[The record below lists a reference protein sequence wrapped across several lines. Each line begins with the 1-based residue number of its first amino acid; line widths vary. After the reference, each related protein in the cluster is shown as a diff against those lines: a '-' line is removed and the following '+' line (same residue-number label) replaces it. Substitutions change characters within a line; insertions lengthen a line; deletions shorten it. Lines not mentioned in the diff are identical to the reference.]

1 MSDFSDF
8 LKITFAAV
16 FTGNIALTY
25 FLGMCPFIAMSK
37 SPATAFGMGA
47 AVVFVMT
54 VTCCINWIIYWQ
66 ILVPTGTEHLQLL
79 CFIASIAVIV
89 QILELFIDRV
99 SPVLYAAMGIFLPLI
114 TVNCAILG
122 ASLFMVLRKYSFL
135 NTLGYGFGSGM
146 GWAIA
151 LLAMSGVRSRINTSK
166 LPPGLE
172 GPAITMITA
181 GIMAMAFTGLAG
193 VM

>member
-1 MSDFSDF
+1 MDV
-8 LKITFAAV
+8 LKITFAAA

-37 SPATAFGMGA
+37 GRETAIGMGA
-47 AVVFVMT
+47 AVTVVMT
-54 VTCCINWIIYWQ
+54 LTCSLNWIVQ
-66 ILVPTGTEHLQLL
+66 NLVLAPTGTVHLQFLA
-79 CFIASIAVIV
+79 FILTIAITV

-99 SPVLYAAMGIFLPLI
+99 SPALYAAMGIFLPLI

-122 ASLFMVLRKYSFL
+122 ASLFMVLREYTFL
-135 NTLGYGFGSGM
+135 QAVGYGFGSGA
-146 GWAIA
+146 GWAMA
-151 LLAMSGVRSRINTSK
+151 LLAMSGIRERIEKSD

-172 GPAITMITA
+172 GPGITMISA

-193 VM
+193 VL